1 MTQGYG
7 TLPTQAQREKAAV
20 KVEDWPSAKTTPALY
35 RELKQLDLLENLAEL
50 EAFGFT
56 VIPPEKVG
64 PSALHDEVREAV
76 VRVASNRKGCAP
88 EALDSVFDR
97 SQELLRF
104 TLWDDPVFEKLV
116 LTPAALGL
124 IQWLVGTDCI
134 LSLCNV
140 WLKGKGEARTDI
152 HADWA
157 QFEMP
162 TMAVETFGANFNYLV
177 TDYSKDDGGLSFVP
191 GSHRWR
197 RLPSVEE
204 AAYWRDNAH
213 AVEAPA
219 GSMIIWGDHTWHGSY
234 PKRTD
239 GLRMMVLGMYNR
251 PHMQTQE
258 AYRQTA
264 TNEALA
270 RNPLRFTR
278 LMNVYHGMPWGAR
291 GPDPERSAKAPHG
304 YLSLFDTEPAGD
316 KVNAQPRPDY
326 HTYDREHGKTVQAAM
341 SSETLR
347 FPDHYKS
354 QPVAASQEGKD
365 AGEGQ
370 GEAALAENAAG

>member
-1 MTQGYG
+1 MQI
-7 TLPTQAQREKAAV
+7 Q
-20 KVEDWPSAKTTPALY
+20 DWPSAKTTPALY

-64 PSALHDEVREAV
+64 PPELHAQVREAAT
-76 VRVASNRKGCAP
+76 RVACERKGCTEDTLEDVYA
-88 EALDSVFDR
+88 EG
-97 SQELLRF
+97 QELLRF
-104 TLWDDPVFEKLV
+104 CLWDDRVFEKLV

-124 IQWLVGTDCI
+124 IQWMVGTDCI

-140 WLKGKGEARTDI
+140 WVKGKGPSRTSI

-162 TMAVETFGANFNYLV
+162 TMAVEVFGANFNYLV
-177 TDYSKDDGGLSFVP
+177 SDYSKVDGGLSFVP

-204 AAYWRDNAH
+204 ADYWLDNAH
-213 AVEAPA
+213 PVEAPA

-234 PKRTD
+234 PKETD

-270 RNPLRFTR
+270 RNPLRFAR
-278 LMNVYHGMPWGAR
+278 LMNVYHGMPWGKTGVR
-291 GPDPERSAKAPHG
+291 HERMAEAPQG

-316 KVNAQPRPDY
+316 KVSVAQDKDY
-326 HTYDREHGKTVQAAM
+326 HVYDREHGKQMQAAM
-341 SSETLR
+341 SDTTLR

-354 QPVAASQEGKD
+354 KPAKAAAVAAKATDAEPSQD
-365 AGEGQ
+365 AAES
-370 GEAALAENAAG
+370 AAAR